1 MQFLLD
7 LFRNNLLDVLTFL
20 TGVCLTLAVLV
31 LVTSNISRSRK
42 TAIFLVEISS
52 ALIMTS
58 IRFTHIYEGVPGT
71 FAFWMAWIFKF
82 FDMLFTACA
91 IFSINFYVK
100 DLFKYS
106 VDGVKNVPVL
116 SRVVDEL
123 LLADVAVLLVLML
136 SGNLYPLD
144 ESHHY
149 IRTSWRYVT
158 YVMPLISI
166 VLISVSIFVYRRR
179 LRKMNFVLL
188 LYVLFGIL
196 GASVLQFFTP
206 GLPIGSVTTV
216 DMAILLYVFEI
227 FNLGRAVERAH
238 RLEIEMMAK
247 YQRELEIT
255 VDERT
260 RDLKVANEKAE
271 RLLLNILPEPVAKE
285 LTEHPDKT
293 ISQKYPNATV
303 LFTDIVGFTKMSGG
317 MSAEETVK
325 MLNGMTSLF
334 DERAEREGIE
344 KIKTIG
350 DAYMAVSGLC
360 VESGNDG
367 AVKMIKFAR
376 GLLEDVKKFNSLFP
390 YNVQIRVG
398 INSGNLVAGVIG
410 KTKFIYDVWGDTV
423 NVASRME
430 SSGEPMRIHV
440 SESVYEQTRA
450 SFKFQ
455 GPIPVELKGKG
466 LKNGYFVVD

>member
-71 FAFWMAWIFKF
+71 FAYWMAWIFKF
-82 FDMLFTACA
+82 FDMFFTSCT

-144 ESHHY
+144 ETHHY

-158 YVMPLISI
+158 YVIPLISI

-196 GASVLQFFTP
+196 GASVFQFFTP

-303 LFTDIVGFTKMSGG
+303 LFTDIVGFTKMSSG

-350 DAYMAVSGLC
+350 DAYMAVSGLS
-360 VESGNDG
+360 VKSGNDG
-367 AVKMIKFAR
+367 AVRMIKFAQ
-376 GLLEDVKKFNSLFP
+376 GLLEDVKKFNSLSP
-390 YNVQIRVG
+390 YKVQIRVG

-430 SSGEPMRIHV
+430 STGEPMRIHV
-440 SESVYEQTRA
+440 SEFTWNQTKEIFPYGEA
-450 SFKFQ
+450 
-455 GPIPVELKGKG
+455 VEVAVKGKG
-466 LKNGYFVVD
+466 LMKTFFL

>member
-1 MQFLLD
+1 MQFWLD

-42 TAIFLVEISS
+42 SAIFLMEIFS

-58 IRFTHIYEGVPGT
+58 IRITHVYEGVPGT
-71 FAFWMAWIFKF
+71 FAYWMAWIFKF
-82 FDMLFTACA
+82 FDMFFTACA

-144 ESHHY
+144 ETHHY

-158 YVMPLISI
+158 YVIPLISI
-166 VLISVSIFVYRRR
+166 ILISVSIFVYRRR

-196 GASVLQFFTP
+196 GASVFQFFTP

-303 LFTDIVGFTKMSGG
+303 LFTDIVGFTKMSSG

-334 DERAEREGIE
+334 DERAGREGIE

-350 DAYMAVSGLC
+350 DAYMAVSGLS
-360 VESGNDG
+360 VKSGNDG
-367 AVKMIKFAR
+367 AVRMIKFAQ
-376 GLLEDVKKFNSLFP
+376 GLLEDVKKFNSLSP
-390 YNVQIRVG
+390 YKVQIRVG

-430 SSGEPMRIHV
+430 GSGEPMCIHV
-440 SESVYEQTRA
+440 SESVYVQARD
-450 SFKFQ
+450 SFSFR
-455 GPIPVELKGKG
+455 GPVPVELKGKG
-466 LKNGYFVVD
+466 LMDGYFVE